1 MIFKIKNKKIEIV
14 FYYLLF
20 IIYYLLFIIYYLIS
34 MNSLEQLKTPVIILN
49 NAKIDIDEISNLISN
64 LNIDLYNDNW
74 DNSSASRFQ
83 TGC

>member
-1 MIFKIKNKKIEIV
+1 
-14 FYYLLF
+14 
-20 IIYYLLFIIYYLIS
+20 